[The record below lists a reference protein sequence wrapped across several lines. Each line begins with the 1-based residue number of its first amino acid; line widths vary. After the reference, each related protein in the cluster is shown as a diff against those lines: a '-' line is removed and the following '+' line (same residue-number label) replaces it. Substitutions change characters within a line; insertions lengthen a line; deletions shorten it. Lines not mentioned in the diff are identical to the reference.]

1 MISLTQMQ
9 YGSRVPRHGSSR
21 RLRPYQLSSA
31 MWMLR
36 HSSGAGAT
44 KAVAAPAEEVFLPAG
59 ALARATLSGAS
70 LV

>member
-1 MISLTQMQ
+1 
-9 YGSRVPRHGSSR
+9 
-21 RLRPYQLSSA
+21 